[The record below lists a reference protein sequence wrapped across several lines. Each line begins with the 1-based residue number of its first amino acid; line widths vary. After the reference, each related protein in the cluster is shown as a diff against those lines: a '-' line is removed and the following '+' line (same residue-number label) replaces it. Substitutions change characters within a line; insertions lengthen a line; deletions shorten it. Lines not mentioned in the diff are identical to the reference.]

1 MSEREK
7 GDHGKNPGKSSEE
20 LDILQRSNKRNKG
33 EGDQFSNDV
42 SMIPRHEGWMEDE
55 NGQRSTWREILMRH
69 NGEDDEW
76 KGEASAEEDLDGEE
90 PADEEDVNHGGIKM
104 WEEDDGRTYFSCTK
118 RARKRMR
125 KPWEKALIV
134 KLLGKKIGVEF
145 MKKKI
150 NVLWARKGKIN
161 VTDIGN
167 DFFVVQFSE
176 KDDLNFALNGGPW
189 IVLGHYLSLRKWEL
203 TFRPNSA
210 GIAKIAAWI
219 RLPDIPIEF
228 YDEAFFRRIGK
239 WLGKMIKVDSN
250 TNAHVRGRFA
260 RICVELDLS
269 QPLKGDY
276 VLEGFTKQIEY
287 EGLGL
292 ICFGCGKYGH
302 STENCSAAPKQ
313 RSSSDIHN
321 DDQIHQEEPGNSEFH
336 RSKGL
341 GPWMVVNRQRRSRQ
355 PPQTAGAVQP
365 GAGSKTLQRNND
377 KGVMTSDNQ
386 DNHGDK
392 EEITQSRFAI
402 LIAGPINEEDHNQI
416 INSVTPHMGAPQF
429 EIPQKILTKSKKS
442 KDTPRTKSTVP
453 TMHTAHSLSTGKR
466 CPVQSENRED
476 HTRVPPSPS
485 IATPMAVSPMQ
496 ANQHDQENGMKANST
511 LNQNQEQL
519 YDTFHK
525 TGPDISVDNSSDIQ
539 NPKTS
544 TISTCMEV
552 DRVHQEDISR
562 MKDARTLEGA
572 VKPQFQKSLFLFTR
586 KYKPSIVVILEPRC
600 SGQKASDIIRKSGFK
615 HAFVQEAEGYSGG
628 IWILWNDE
636 TGLVEILLDLGGSGP
651 WFTWKGPK
659 FLHLDRVFKRLNR
672 ACANASWKTTFTDAG
687 VKVLP
692 RIYSDHSPIL
702 VYLSNLDTGW
712 KNRPFLFEIAWMEH
726 YNFTQF
732 LARSWNVVKDTRTNL
747 HDLTP
752 NLKRWN
758 KIVFG
763 NIFNR
768 KTNILHSIAEIQN
781 HVDYHTNLS
790 LQSREKEVRKDL
802 DAVLIQEKILW
813 FQKAREARQLHQLVT
828 DFYSNLFSEEVL
840 NRDWVKSKTTWPLLY
855 DDLLSN
861 LTRDFLPSRGV
872 RQGDP
877 LSPYIFVLAME
888 KLSHLIQD
896 AVDNKIWKP
905 ISVGSKGPKIA
916 HLMFG
921 DF

>member
-1 MSEREK
+1 
-7 GDHGKNPGKSSEE
+7 
-20 LDILQRSNKRNKG
+20 
-33 EGDQFSNDV
+33 
-42 SMIPRHEGWMEDE
+42 
-55 NGQRSTWREILMRH
+55 MRH

-76 KGEASAEEDLDGEE
+76 EGEASAEEDLDGEE
-90 PADEEDVNHGGIKM
+90 PAEEEDVNHGGIKM

-189 IVLGHYLSLRKWEL
+189 IVLGHYLSLRKWEP

-228 YDEAFFRRIGK
+228 YDEAFFRRIGN

-365 GAGSKTLQRNND
+365 GA
-377 KGVMTSDNQ
+377 

-402 LIAGPINEEDHNQI
+402 LTAGPINEEDHNQI

-429 EIPQKILTKSKKS
+429 EIPQKIWTKSKKS

-453 TMHTAHSLSTGKR
+453 TMHAAHSSSTGKR

-476 HTRVPPSPS
+476 HTPIPPSPS

-496 ANQHDQENGMKANST
+496 ANQHDQENGMKADST

-539 NPKTS
+539 NPETS

-572 VKPQFQKSLFLFTR
+572 VKPQFQNSLFLFTR

-636 TGLVEILLDLGGSGP
+636 TGLLLDLGGSGP

-659 FLHLDRVFKRLNR
+659 FLHLDRVFKRLDR

-712 KNRPFLFEIAWMEH
+712 KNRPFRFEIAWMEH

-768 KTNILHSIAEIQN
+768 KTNLLHSIAEIQN
-781 HVDYHTNLS
+781 HVSQWEIGDGNYASLFWTDNWLGLTECLASLATRTPTGLELNLPVS
-790 LQSREKEVRKDL
+790 AFVNSNTGQWNFPYIRQYLNDQ
-802 DAVLIQEKILW
+802 AVARIQAALIPSASDGNDRIIW
-813 FQKAREARQLHQLVT
+813 RNQKR
-828 DFYSNLFSEEVL
+828 
-840 NRDWVKSKTTWPLLY
+840 VKSCMWIIMHGRLLLKT
-855 DDLLSN
+855 
-861 LTRDFLPSRGV
+861 
-872 RQGDP
+872 
-877 LSPYIFVLAME
+877 
-888 KLSHLIQD
+888 
-896 AVDNKIWKP
+896 
-905 ISVGSKGPKIA
+905 A
-916 HLMFG
+916 HLDG
-921 DF
+921 VGNLVIVKICP

>member
-1 MSEREK
+1 
-7 GDHGKNPGKSSEE
+7 
-20 LDILQRSNKRNKG
+20 
-33 EGDQFSNDV
+33 
-42 SMIPRHEGWMEDE
+42 MIPRHEGWMEDE

-76 KGEASAEEDLDGEE
+76 EGEASAEEDLDGEE
-90 PADEEDVNHGGIKM
+90 PAEEEDVNHGGIKM

-189 IVLGHYLSLRKWEL
+189 IVLGHYLSLRKWEP

-228 YDEAFFRRIGK
+228 YDEAFFRRIGN

-355 PPQTAGAVQP
+355 PPQT
-365 GAGSKTLQRNND
+365 
-377 KGVMTSDNQ
+377 
-386 DNHGDK
+386 
-392 EEITQSRFAI
+392 
-402 LIAGPINEEDHNQI
+402 
-416 INSVTPHMGAPQF
+416 F
-429 EIPQKILTKSKKS
+429 EIPQKIWTKSKKS

-453 TMHTAHSLSTGKR
+453 TMHAAHSSSTGKR

-476 HTRVPPSPS
+476 HTPVPPSPS

-496 ANQHDQENGMKANST
+496 ANQHDQENGMKADST

-539 NPKTS
+539 NPETS

-572 VKPQFQKSLFLFTR
+572 VKPQFQNSLFLFTR

-636 TGLVEILLDLGGSGP
+636 TGLLLDLGGSGP

-659 FLHLDRVFKRLNR
+659 FLHLDRVFKRLDR

-712 KNRPFLFEIAWMEH
+712 KNRPFRFEIAWMEH

-768 KTNILHSIAEIQN
+768 KTNLLHSIAEIQN

-802 DAVLIQEKILW
+802 DAVLIQEEILW
-813 FQKAREARQLHQLVT
+813 FQKAR
-828 DFYSNLFSEEVL
+828 
-840 NRDWVKSKTTWPLLY
+840 
-855 DDLLSN
+855 
-861 LTRDFLPSRGV
+861 
-872 RQGDP
+872 
-877 LSPYIFVLAME
+877 
-888 KLSHLIQD
+888 
-896 AVDNKIWKP
+896 
-905 ISVGSKGPKIA
+905 
-916 HLMFG
+916 
-921 DF
+921 

>member
-76 KGEASAEEDLDGEE
+76 EGEASAEEDLDGEE
-90 PADEEDVNHGGIKM
+90 PAEEEDVNHGGIKM

-189 IVLGHYLSLRKWEL
+189 IVLGHYLSLRKWEP

-228 YDEAFFRRIGK
+228 YDEAFFRRIGN

-365 GAGSKTLQRNND
+365 GA
-377 KGVMTSDNQ
+377 

-402 LIAGPINEEDHNQI
+402 LTAGPINEEDHNQI

-429 EIPQKILTKSKKS
+429 EIPQKIWTKSKKS

-453 TMHTAHSLSTGKR
+453 TMHAAYSSSTGKR
-466 CPVQSENRED
+466 CSVQSENRED
-476 HTRVPPSPS
+476 HTPVPPSPS
-485 IATPMAVSPMQ
+485 IATPMAVSHMQ
-496 ANQHDQENGMKANST
+496 ANQHDQENGMKADST

-539 NPKTS
+539 NPETL

-600 SGQKASDIIRKSGFK
+600 SGQKAADIIRKSGFK

-659 FLHLDRVFKRLNR
+659 FLHLDRVFKRLDR

-712 KNRPFLFEIAWMEH
+712 KNRPFRFEIAWMEH

-768 KTNILHSIAEIQN
+768 KTNLLHSIAEIQN

-802 DAVLIQEKILW
+802 DAVLIQEEILW
-813 FQKAREARQLHQLVT
+813 FQKAR
-828 DFYSNLFSEEVL
+828 
-840 NRDWVKSKTTWPLLY
+840 
-855 DDLLSN
+855 
-861 LTRDFLPSRGV
+861 
-872 RQGDP
+872 
-877 LSPYIFVLAME
+877 
-888 KLSHLIQD
+888 
-896 AVDNKIWKP
+896 
-905 ISVGSKGPKIA
+905 
-916 HLMFG
+916 
-921 DF
+921 

>member
-1 MSEREK
+1 M
-7 GDHGKNPGKSSEE
+7 
-20 LDILQRSNKRNKG
+20 
-33 EGDQFSNDV
+33 
-42 SMIPRHEGWMEDE
+42 
-55 NGQRSTWREILMRH
+55 
-69 NGEDDEW
+69 
-76 KGEASAEEDLDGEE
+76 
-90 PADEEDVNHGGIKM
+90 
-104 WEEDDGRTYFSCTK
+104 YCTK

-134 KLLGKKIGVEF
+134 KLLGKKIG
-145 MKKKI
+145 
-150 NVLWARKGKIN
+150 
-161 VTDIGN
+161 
-167 DFFVVQFSE
+167 FSE

-189 IVLGHYLSLRKWEL
+189 IVLGHYLSLRKWEP

-228 YDEAFFRRIGK
+228 YDEAFFRRIGN

-365 GAGSKTLQRNND
+365 GA
-377 KGVMTSDNQ
+377 

-402 LIAGPINEEDHNQI
+402 LTAGPINEEDHNQI
-416 INSVTPHMGAPQF
+416 INSVTPHMGAPHF
-429 EIPQKILTKSKKS
+429 EIPQKIWTKSKKS

-453 TMHTAHSLSTGKR
+453 TMHAAHSSSTGKR

-476 HTRVPPSPS
+476 HTPVPPSPS

-496 ANQHDQENGMKANST
+496 ANQHDQENGMKADST

-539 NPKTS
+539 NPETS

-586 KYKPSIVVILEPRC
+586 KYKPSIIVILEPRC
-600 SGQKASDIIRKSGFK
+600 SGQKAADIIRKSGFK

-659 FLHLDRVFKRLNR
+659 FLHLDRVFKRLDR

-712 KNRPFLFEIAWMEH
+712 KNRPFRFEIAWMEH

-768 KTNILHSIAEIQN
+768 KTNLLHSIAEIQN

-802 DAVLIQEKILW
+802 DAVLIQEEILW
-813 FQKAREARQLHQLVT
+813 FQKARTASIVRPNVDANNFELKLALLQLIQKDQFAGGSTEDPYIHLENFLLYCDTLKMNGVSRDAILLRLFPCSLKDEARGWLQSLPQGSITH
-828 DFYSNLFSEEVL
+828 
-840 NRDWVKSKTTWPLLY
+840 W
-855 DDLLSN
+855 DDLHVKDSKDYSGSFPNMALKPGNKRELS
-861 LTRDFLPSRGV
+861 
-872 RQGDP
+872 
-877 LSPYIFVLAME
+877 
-888 KLSHLIQD
+888 
-896 AVDNKIWKP
+896 
-905 ISVGSKGPKIA
+905 SKG
-916 HLMFG
+916 
-921 DF
+921 

>member
-20 LDILQRSNKRNKG
+20 LDILQRSNKRNKC

-42 SMIPRHEGWMEDE
+42 SMISRHEGWMEDE

-76 KGEASAEEDLDGEE
+76 EGEASAEEDFDGEE
-90 PADEEDVNHGGIKM
+90 PAEEEDVNHGGIKM
-104 WEEDDGRTYFSCTK
+104 WEEDDGCTYFSCTK

-189 IVLGHYLSLRKWEL
+189 IVLGHYLSLRKWEP

-228 YDEAFFRRIGK
+228 YDEAFFRRIGN

-250 TNAHVRGRFA
+250 TNAPVRGRFA
-260 RICVELDLS
+260 TICVELDLS

-313 RSSSDIHN
+313 LSSSDIHN

-341 GPWMVVNRQRRSRQ
+341 GPWMVVNRQRRSRH

-365 GAGSKTLQRNND
+365 GA
-377 KGVMTSDNQ
+377 V
-386 DNHGDK
+386 
-392 EEITQSRFAI
+392 
-402 LIAGPINEEDHNQI
+402 GPINEEDHNQI

-429 EIPQKILTKSKKS
+429 EIPQKIWTKSKKS

-453 TMHTAHSLSTGKR
+453 TMHAAPSSSTGKR

-476 HTRVPPSPS
+476 HTPVPPSPS

-496 ANQHDQENGMKANST
+496 ANQHDQENRMKADST

-519 YDTFHK
+519 YGTFHK
-525 TGPDISVDNSSDIQ
+525 TSPDISVDNSSDIQ
-539 NPKTS
+539 NPETS

-562 MKDARTLEGA
+562 MKDARALEGA

-636 TGLVEILLDLGGSGP
+636 TGLIEIVNHTKQFVHFKVQNFHVPSFSCTAVYASPREENRKELWDDLLNISLHCNGP
-651 WFTWKGPK
+651 
-659 FLHLDRVFKRLNR
+659 
-672 ACANASWKTTFTDAG
+672 CWKTTFTDAG

-702 VYLSNLDTGW
+702 VYLTNLDTGW
-712 KNRPFLFEIAWMEH
+712 KNRPFRFEIAWMEH

-758 KIVFG
+758 KVVFG

-768 KTNILHSIAEIQN
+768 KTNLLHSIAEIQN

-802 DAVLIQEKILW
+802 DAVLIQEEILW

-840 NRDWVKSKTTWPLLY
+840 NRDWVKTKTTWPLLH
-855 DDLLSN
+855 DHLLSN
-861 LTRDFLPSRGV
+861 LTRN
-872 RQGDP
+872 
-877 LSPYIFVLAME
+877 LSDDEIS
-888 KLSHLIQD
+888 K
-896 AVDNKIWKP
+896 AVFSIN
-905 ISVGSKGPKIA
+905 GSKAPGEDGFPAAFFHKNWSLIKTNVIKDVNMMFQNPNLIHLVNSTLLVLIPK
-916 HLMFG
+916 
-921 DF
+921 

>member
-76 KGEASAEEDLDGEE
+76 EGEASAEEDLDGEE
-90 PADEEDVNHGGIKM
+90 PAEEEDVNHGGIKM

-189 IVLGHYLSLRKWEL
+189 IVLGHYLSLRKWEP
-203 TFRPNSA
+203 TFRPNSD

-228 YDEAFFRRIGK
+228 YDEAFFRRIGN

-365 GAGSKTLQRNND
+365 GAGSKT
-377 KGVMTSDNQ
+377 

-402 LIAGPINEEDHNQI
+402 LTAGPINEEDHNQI

-429 EIPQKILTKSKKS
+429 EIPQKIWTKSKKS

-453 TMHTAHSLSTGKR
+453 TMHAAHSSSTGKR

-476 HTRVPPSPS
+476 HTPVPPSPS

-496 ANQHDQENGMKANST
+496 ANQHDQENGMKTDST

-539 NPKTS
+539 NPETS

-572 VKPQFQKSLFLFTR
+572 VKPQFQNSLFLFTR

-636 TGLVEILLDLGGSGP
+636 TGLLLDLGGSGP

-659 FLHLDRVFKRLNR
+659 FLHLDRVFKRLDR

-712 KNRPFLFEIAWMEH
+712 KNRPFRFEIAWMEH

-768 KTNILHSIAEIQN
+768 KTNLLHSIAEIQN

-802 DAVLIQEKILW
+802 DAVLIQEEILW
-813 FQKAREARQLHQLVT
+813 FQKAR
-828 DFYSNLFSEEVL
+828 
-840 NRDWVKSKTTWPLLY
+840 
-855 DDLLSN
+855 
-861 LTRDFLPSRGV
+861 
-872 RQGDP
+872 
-877 LSPYIFVLAME
+877 
-888 KLSHLIQD
+888 
-896 AVDNKIWKP
+896 
-905 ISVGSKGPKIA
+905 
-916 HLMFG
+916 
-921 DF
+921 

>member
-76 KGEASAEEDLDGEE
+76 EGEASAEEDLDGEE
-90 PADEEDVNHGGIKM
+90 PAEEEDVNHGGIKM

-189 IVLGHYLSLRKWEL
+189 IVLGHYLSLRKWEP

-228 YDEAFFRRIGK
+228 YDEAFFRRIGN

-365 GAGSKTLQRNND
+365 GA
-377 KGVMTSDNQ
+377 

-402 LIAGPINEEDHNQI
+402 LTAGPINEEDHNQI
-416 INSVTPHMGAPQF
+416 INSVTPHMGGPQF
-429 EIPQKILTKSKKS
+429 EIPQKIWTKSKKS

-453 TMHTAHSLSTGKR
+453 TMHAAHSSSTGKR
-466 CPVQSENRED
+466 CPVHSENRED
-476 HTRVPPSPS
+476 HTPIPPSPS

-496 ANQHDQENGMKANST
+496 ANQHDQENGMKADNT

-539 NPKTS
+539 NPETS

-572 VKPQFQKSLFLFTR
+572 VKPQFQNSLFLFTR

-636 TGLVEILLDLGGSGP
+636 TGHLLDLGGSGP

-659 FLHLDRVFKRLNR
+659 FLHLDRVFKRLDR

-712 KNRPFLFEIAWMEH
+712 KNRPFRFEIAWIEH

-768 KTNILHSIAEIQN
+768 KTNLLHSIAEIQN

-802 DAVLIQEKILW
+802 DAVLIQEEILW
-813 FQKAREARQLHQLVT
+813 FQKARLRDSCAQLRMFH
-828 DFYSNLFSEEVL
+828 SSPFSLQGSFSSPSAQCRFRFVEGHCVS
-840 NRDWVKSKTTWPLLY
+840 VKIVK
-855 DDLLSN
+855 
-861 LTRDFLPSRGV
+861 
-872 RQGDP
+872 
-877 LSPYIFVLAME
+877 
-888 KLSHLIQD
+888 
-896 AVDNKIWKP
+896 
-905 ISVGSKGPKIA
+905 
-916 HLMFG
+916 
-921 DF
+921 

>member
-76 KGEASAEEDLDGEE
+76 EREASAEEDLDGEE
-90 PADEEDVNHGGIKM
+90 PAEEEDVNHGGIKM

-189 IVLGHYLSLRKWEL
+189 IVLGHYLSLRKWEP

-228 YDEAFFRRIGK
+228 YDEAFFRRIGN

-250 TNAHVRGRFA
+250 TNAHVRGQFA

-355 PPQTAGAVQP
+355 PPQTA
-365 GAGSKTLQRNND
+365 
-377 KGVMTSDNQ
+377 
-386 DNHGDK
+386 
-392 EEITQSRFAI
+392 
-402 LIAGPINEEDHNQI
+402 AGPINEEDHNQI

-429 EIPQKILTKSKKS
+429 EIPQKIWTKSKKS

-453 TMHTAHSLSTGKR
+453 TMHAAHSSSTGKR

-476 HTRVPPSPS
+476 HTPVPPSPS

-496 ANQHDQENGMKANST
+496 ANQHDQENGMKADST

-659 FLHLDRVFKRLNR
+659 FLHLDRVFKRLDR

-712 KNRPFLFEIAWMEH
+712 KNRPFRFEIAWMEH

-768 KTNILHSIAEIQN
+768 KTNLLHSIAEIQN

-802 DAVLIQEKILW
+802 DAVLIQEEILW
-813 FQKAREARQLHQLVT
+813 FQKAREVVLKYLDVWKTSYWSTTTILYQMMVAQLEPG
-828 DFYSNLFSEEVL
+828 N
-840 NRDWVKSKTTWPLLY
+840 
-855 DDLLSN
+855 
-861 LTRDFLPSRGV
+861 
-872 RQGDP
+872 
-877 LSPYIFVLAME
+877 
-888 KLSHLIQD
+888 
-896 AVDNKIWKP
+896 
-905 ISVGSKGPKIA
+905 
-916 HLMFG
+916 
-921 DF
+921 

>member
-76 KGEASAEEDLDGEE
+76 EGEASAEEDLDGEE
-90 PADEEDVNHGGIKM
+90 PAEEEDVNHGGIKM

-189 IVLGHYLSLRKWEL
+189 IVLGHYLSLRKWEP

-228 YDEAFFRRIGK
+228 YDEAFFRRIGN

-365 GAGSKTLQRNND
+365 GA
-377 KGVMTSDNQ
+377 

-402 LIAGPINEEDHNQI
+402 LTAGPINEEDHNQI

-429 EIPQKILTKSKKS
+429 EIPQKIWTKSKKS

-453 TMHTAHSLSTGKR
+453 TMHAAHSSSTGKR

-476 HTRVPPSPS
+476 HTPIPPSPS

-496 ANQHDQENGMKANST
+496 ANQHDQENGMKADST

-539 NPKTS
+539 NPETS

-572 VKPQFQKSLFLFTR
+572 VKPQFQNSLFLFTR

-636 TGLVEILLDLGGSGP
+636 TGLLLDLGGSGP

-659 FLHLDRVFKRLNR
+659 FLHLDRVFKRLDR

-712 KNRPFLFEIAWMEH
+712 KNRPFRFEIAWMEH

-768 KTNILHSIAEIQN
+768 KTNLLHSIAEIQN

-802 DAVLIQEKILW
+802 DAVLIQEEILW
-813 FQKAREARQLHQLVT
+813 FQKAR
-828 DFYSNLFSEEVL
+828 
-840 NRDWVKSKTTWPLLY
+840 
-855 DDLLSN
+855 
-861 LTRDFLPSRGV
+861 
-872 RQGDP
+872 
-877 LSPYIFVLAME
+877 
-888 KLSHLIQD
+888 
-896 AVDNKIWKP
+896 
-905 ISVGSKGPKIA
+905 
-916 HLMFG
+916 
-921 DF
+921 

>member
-55 NGQRSTWREILMRH
+55 NGQRSTWRKILMRH

-76 KGEASAEEDLDGEE
+76 EGEASAEEDLDGEE
-90 PADEEDVNHGGIKM
+90 PAEEEDVNHGGIKM

-134 KLLGKKIGVEF
+134 KLLGKKIG
-145 MKKKI
+145 
-150 NVLWARKGKIN
+150 
-161 VTDIGN
+161 
-167 DFFVVQFSE
+167 FSE

-189 IVLGHYLSLRKWEL
+189 IVLGHYLSLRKWEP

-228 YDEAFFRRIGK
+228 YDEAFFRRIGN

-321 DDQIHQEEPGNSEFH
+321 DDQIHQEEPDNSEFH

-365 GAGSKTLQRNND
+365 GAGSKT
-377 KGVMTSDNQ
+377 DNHGRIN
-386 DNHGDK
+386 NHGDK

-402 LIAGPINEEDHNQI
+402 LTAGPINEEDHNQI

-429 EIPQKILTKSKKS
+429 EIPQKIWTKSKKS

-453 TMHTAHSLSTGKR
+453 TMHAAHSSSTGKR

-476 HTRVPPSPS
+476 HTPVPPSPS

-496 ANQHDQENGMKANST
+496 ANQHDQENGMKADST

-562 MKDARTLEGA
+562 MKDTRTLEGA

-586 KYKPSIVVILEPRC
+586 KYKPSIVVILEPQC

-636 TGLVEILLDLGGSGP
+636 TGLVEIGNHTKQFVHFKVQNFHVPSFSCTAVYASPREENRKELWDDLLNISLHCNGSWLVAGDFNEIANRDEKEGGCRVNLNRCSNFENVLHNCKLLDLGGSGP

-659 FLHLDRVFKRLNR
+659 FLHLDRVFKRLDR

-702 VYLSNLDTGW
+702 VYLTNLDTGW
-712 KNRPFLFEIAWMEH
+712 KNRPFRFEIAWMEH

-732 LARSWNVVKDTRTNL
+732 LARSWNVVKDNRTNL

-758 KIVFG
+758 KVVFG

-768 KTNILHSIAEIQN
+768 KTNLLHNIAEIQN

-802 DAVLIQEKILW
+802 DAVLIQEEILW
-813 FQKAREARQLHQLVT
+813 F
-828 DFYSNLFSEEVL
+828 
-840 NRDWVKSKTTWPLLY
+840 LLEY
-855 DDLLSN
+855 
-861 LTRDFLPSRGV
+861 
-872 RQGDP
+872 
-877 LSPYIFVLAME
+877 
-888 KLSHLIQD
+888 
-896 AVDNKIWKP
+896 
-905 ISVGSKGPKIA
+905 
-916 HLMFG
+916 
-921 DF
+921 

>member
-1 MSEREK
+1 
-7 GDHGKNPGKSSEE
+7 
-20 LDILQRSNKRNKG
+20 
-33 EGDQFSNDV
+33 
-42 SMIPRHEGWMEDE
+42 
-55 NGQRSTWREILMRH
+55 
-69 NGEDDEW
+69 
-76 KGEASAEEDLDGEE
+76 
-90 PADEEDVNHGGIKM
+90 
-104 WEEDDGRTYFSCTK
+104 
-118 RARKRMR
+118 
-125 KPWEKALIV
+125 
-134 KLLGKKIGVEF
+134 

-189 IVLGHYLSLRKWEL
+189 IVLGHYLSLRKWEP

-228 YDEAFFRRIGK
+228 YDEAFFRRIGN

-355 PPQTAGAVQP
+355 PPQTTGAVQP
-365 GAGSKTLQRNND
+365 GA
-377 KGVMTSDNQ
+377 

-402 LIAGPINEEDHNQI
+402 LTAGPINEEDHNQI

-429 EIPQKILTKSKKS
+429 EIPQKIWTKSKKS

-453 TMHTAHSLSTGKR
+453 TMHAARSSSTGKR
-466 CPVQSENRED
+466 CPVQSENRENR
-476 HTRVPPSPS
+476 TPVPPSPS

-496 ANQHDQENGMKANST
+496 ANQHDQENGMKADST

-539 NPKTS
+539 NPETS

-572 VKPQFQKSLFLFTR
+572 VKPHFQKSLFLFTR

-636 TGLVEILLDLGGSGP
+636 TDLVEILLDLGGSGP

-659 FLHLDRVFKRLNR
+659 FLHLDRVFKRLDR

-692 RIYSDHSPIL
+692 RIYSDYSLIL

-712 KNRPFLFEIAWMEH
+712 KNRPFHFEIAWMEH

-763 NIFNR
+763 NISNR
-768 KTNILHSIAEIQN
+768 KTNLLHSIAEIQN

-802 DAVLIQEKILW
+802 DAVLIQEEIL
-813 FQKAREARQLHQLVT
+813 
-828 DFYSNLFSEEVL
+828 
-840 NRDWVKSKTTWPLLY
+840 
-855 DDLLSN
+855 
-861 LTRDFLPSRGV
+861 
-872 RQGDP
+872 
-877 LSPYIFVLAME
+877 
-888 KLSHLIQD
+888 
-896 AVDNKIWKP
+896 
-905 ISVGSKGPKIA
+905 
-916 HLMFG
+916 
-921 DF
+921 

>member
-55 NGQRSTWREILMRH
+55 NDQRSTWREILMRH

-76 KGEASAEEDLDGEE
+76 EGEASAEEDLDGEE
-90 PADEEDVNHGGIKM
+90 PAEEEDVNHGGIKM

-189 IVLGHYLSLRKWEL
+189 IVLGHYLSLRKWEP

-228 YDEAFFRRIGK
+228 YYEAFFRRIGN
-239 WLGKMIKVDSN
+239 WLGKMIKVDNN

-287 EGLGL
+287 EGLRL

-365 GAGSKTLQRNND
+365 GA
-377 KGVMTSDNQ
+377 

-402 LIAGPINEEDHNQI
+402 LTAGPINEEDHNQI
-416 INSVTPHMGAPQF
+416 INSVTPHMGGPQF
-429 EIPQKILTKSKKS
+429 EIPQKIWTKSKKS

-453 TMHTAHSLSTGKR
+453 AMHAAHSSSTGKR

-476 HTRVPPSPS
+476 HTPIPPSPS

-496 ANQHDQENGMKANST
+496 ANQHDQENGMKADST

-539 NPKTS
+539 NPETS

-572 VKPQFQKSLFLFTR
+572 VKPQFQNSLFLFTR

-615 HAFVQEAEGYSGG
+615 HAFVQEAEGYSWG

-636 TGLVEILLDLGGSGP
+636 TGLLLDLGGSGP

-659 FLHLDRVFKRLNR
+659 FLHLDRVFKRLDR

-712 KNRPFLFEIAWMEH
+712 KNRPFRFEIAWMEH

-768 KTNILHSIAEIQN
+768 KTNLLHSIAEIQN
-781 HVDYHTNLS
+781 QVDYHTNLS

-802 DAVLIQEKILW
+802 DAVLIQEEILW
-813 FQKAREARQLHQLVT
+813 FQKARV
-828 DFYSNLFSEEVL
+828 SVL
-840 NRDWVKSKTTWPLLY
+840 WNGAIAG
-855 DDLLSN
+855 
-861 LTRDFLPSRGV
+861 DFLSSRGV

-896 AVDNKIWKP
+896 AVDNKRWKP

-916 HLMFG
+916 HLILERMDPHANNRTVISQLG
-921 DF
+921 